1 MMAADSLPIS
11 VHLIVP
17 SDVSF
22 RWPSPCR
29 RVCSAGVDPAYRA
42 PHFAQAPAPS
52 SDVQASCLEHARPVA
67 VAAFAGGWAA
77 GSAAPAGRRRPERKR
92 GAKAEGKIKG
102 RGTQLLENPVCT
114 WGWRGTRLGAVAC
127 RQSAQCRIGIGEGA
141 CLTRPTALV
150 LDGGS
155 A

>member
-11 VHLIVP
+11 VYLIVP

-67 VAAFAGGWAA
+67 VAAFAA
-77 GSAAPAGRRRPERKR
+77 GPPTPR
-92 GAKAEGKIKG
+92 AKARGKGG
-102 RGTQLLENPVCT
+102 RQDKRSRHP
-114 WGWRGTRLGAVAC
+114 AA
-127 RQSAQCRIGIGEGA
+127 
-141 CLTRPTALV
+141 
-150 LDGGS
+150 
-155 A
+155 

>member
-67 VAAFAGGWAA
+67 VAAFAADAQSDSEGQRRKARYKV
-77 GSAAPAGRRRPERKR
+77 AAPSCLKTLSARGGGAARAWERWR
-92 GAKAEGKIKG
+92 AAKVRNAASA
-102 RGTQLLENPVCT
+102 LEKA
-114 WGWRGTRLGAVAC
+114 RALHARL
-127 RQSAQCRIGIGEGA
+127 RWSWMEAQHEQA
-141 CLTRPTALV
+141 
-150 LDGGS
+150 
-155 A
+155 